1 MLHHNLKYK
10 ITFATAPFFI
20 AHLLSR
26 QQYRQHSL
34 LDVQTVLSLGEDLVG
49 VGLKDGSRDLLAAV
63 GGQAV
68 EHHAVRLCRLQKG
81 AGELEAREIPQAALT
96 LGGPGGGGVPD
107 GRHHRVGVL
116 LVDTAVFQQAERTAV
131 LMGEH
136 QHICRR
142 AVAVGADAV
151 HLHAGQQT
159 AHDKAVGHIAAVA
172 DEAELLARQRAPALP
187 DGHEVGQHL
196 TGVSIVGEAV
206 DDRHARVLCELLK
219 VALAV
224 GAPDHT
230 VVIPAQHPGGVL
242 QRLAPAGL

>member
-63 GGQAV
+63 SGQAV
-68 EHHAVRLCRLQKG
+68 EHHAVRLCGFQE
-81 AGELEAREIPQAALT
+81 AADELEACKVPQAALA
-96 LGGPGGGGVPD
+96 LGGAGGGGIPD
-107 GRHHRVGVL
+107 SRHHHIGVL
-116 LVDTAVFQQAERTAV
+116 DAFGGVFQQAERTAV
-131 LMGEH
+131 LMGKH

-151 HLHAGQQT
+151 HLHAGEQT
-159 AHDKAVGHIAAVA
+159 AHDEAVGHIAAVA
-172 DEAELLARQRAPALP
+172 DEAELLARQRTPALP

-196 TGVSIVGEAV
+196 TGVSIVRQTI
-206 DDRHARVLCELLK
+206 DDGDARSEEHTSEL
-219 VALAV
+219 
-224 GAPDHT
+224 
-230 VVIPAQHPGGVL
+230 QS
-242 QRLAPAGL
+242 R